1 MLKQVLVLFPKSYL
15 WQESLN
21 SDGKQ
26 LHQYQQNKQPPF
38 ISNHW
43 TFKDH
48 DECRWKLV
56 LLETLNL
63 VSIYSG
69 WSLEETITET

>member
-1 MLKQVLVLFPKSYL
+1 MLQQVLVLFPKSYL
-15 WQESLN
+15 LQE

-38 ISNHW
+38 ISSHW

-48 DECRWKLV
+48 DECRLKLI
-56 LLETLNL
+56 LLETLNV
-63 VSIYSG
+63 VSICSC
-69 WSLEETITET
+69 WLLEETITET